1 MTEATGSEERFEE
14 TMAMEPKEVNE
25 EEEED
30 EDEDGPPPGFDCI
43 ALQTETPKLIAEQ
56 IMVDKMEEE
65 LDEEDEGEEDDDV
78 DGPPPGWSPIPPARQ
93 PNHHTSDVEMS
104 EKQEALEDD
113 DEDDGPPPGWDLVPP
128 TSQGAD
134 AVPSDREIG
143 SHQEGARDNN
153 ERTKQGHE
161 IVPPS
166 PMLPSTTCSL
176 KAQAS
181 LPQEKGQM
189 ICGSCRK
196 LLTYPRG
203 VKYVRCSCCQTVNLV
218 LEAHQVG
225 QVKCGGC
232 AVLLMYPEGAPSV
245 KCCSCRYVTDIGAH
259 NRRPPLS
266 VQQARRLPFLN
277 PVR

>member
-1 MTEATGSEERFEE
+1 
-14 TMAMEPKEVNE
+14 MESLRMGCVVCWIITFLFVSHLDHKHV
-25 EEEED
+25 
-30 EDEDGPPPGFDCI
+30 CI
-43 ALQTETPKLIAEQ
+43 AMKIPTKGNSNLEPSVITCICIGLNPVQLTDLQ
-56 IMVDKMEEE
+56 
-65 LDEEDEGEEDDDV
+65 
-78 DGPPPGWSPIPPARQ
+78 
-93 PNHHTSDVEMS
+93 HSDVEMS

-134 AVPSDREIG
+134 AVPSGSTRILLMSDREIG

-245 KCCSCRYVTDIGAH
+245 KCCSCRYVTDIG
-259 NRRPPLS
+259 
-266 VQQARRLPFLN
+266 VCTPFTFLC
-277 PVR
+277 